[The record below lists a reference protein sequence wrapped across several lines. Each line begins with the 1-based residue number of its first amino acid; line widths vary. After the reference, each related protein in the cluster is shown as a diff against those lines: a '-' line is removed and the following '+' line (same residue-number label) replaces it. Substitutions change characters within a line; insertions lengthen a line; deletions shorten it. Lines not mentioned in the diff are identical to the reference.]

1 MFCPKCGNQIN
12 EDAKFCS
19 RCGHA
24 IAHSSDILS
33 ASGDKSYTLTI
44 TREKQLFAVNPAVKV
59 VIDGKDK
66 YQVANGSSV
75 RIPISG
81 GAHTIACSCGIRN
94 KVLNIDITGDF
105 SLTMKWNQVTGS
117 LEVK

>member
-1 MFCPKCGNQIN
+1 MFCSKCGNQIN
-12 EDAKFCS
+12 EGARFCS
-19 RCGHA
+19 QCGHA
-24 IAHSSDILS
+24 IAQPSDSIS

-59 VIDGKDK
+59 MIDGRDK
-66 YQVANGSSV
+66 YQIANGSFV

-81 GAHTIACSCGIRN
+81 GPHTVACSCGLRN
-94 KVLNIDITGDF
+94 KVLNIDVADDL
-105 SLTMKWNQVTGS
+105 SLDMKWNRITGS